1 MRLDSFVGFPIISG
15 SGWFGSVESF
25 AAMVQ
30 QLRKDLP
37 VIELGAP
44 EFCVFE
50 DMYAF
55 RKVFAM
61 Q

>member
-1 MRLDSFVGFPIISG
+1 
-15 SGWFGSVESF
+15 
-25 AAMVQ
+25 MVQ
-30 QLRKDLP
+30 QLRKNLP

-55 RKVFAM
+55 RKVFAVR
-61 Q
+61 